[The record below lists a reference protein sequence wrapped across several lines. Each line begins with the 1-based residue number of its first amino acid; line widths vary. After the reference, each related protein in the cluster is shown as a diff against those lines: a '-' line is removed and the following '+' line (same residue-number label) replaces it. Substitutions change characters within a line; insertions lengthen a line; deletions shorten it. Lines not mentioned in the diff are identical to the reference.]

1 MPQASARQFLGETR
15 TPVIDRRN
23 LQVHYPFG
31 RLNRLLEG
39 VSPGA
44 PRLGLPGTPPEEPVP
59 LHLGEPRNQPPDFV
73 AEELTRAAAGW
84 ARYPLP
90 RGTPDYREACA
101 DWLNQ
106 RYGLPNGMVDP
117 ETAILPVPG
126 TREGLFF
133 AALANTPADGLAEG
147 RGEGR
152 AAVLIPKPCYHVYD
166 SATAAAGAEPVFVSA
181 TAESGFQP
189 DYTALDPALL
199 DRTALAYFCTPS
211 NPQGAIA
218 DLDQLQA
225 LIRLARA
232 HDFTVAIDECYAE
245 IYNEAAPPGALQ
257 AAAALGGSLDNLLV
271 FHSLSKRS
279 SAPGLRCG
287 FAVGDPTR
295 ISALA
300 VMMSTGGAGVPLPVC
315 AAGTR
320 LWREQDHAAAN
331 RARYQENFN
340 IAERVLGNRFNFRKP
355 GGGFFLWLD
364 VSDGEAAALK
374 LWREA
379 GIKVLP
385 GAYMCQSADGEVN
398 PGAAFI
404 RIALIYDADYTEAS
418 LRRVVEVL

>member
-1 MPQASARQFLGETR
+1 M
-15 TPVIDRRN
+15 IDRQN
-23 LQVHYPFG
+23 LQAYYPFG
-31 RLNRLLEG
+31 RLDRLLEG
-39 VSPGA
+39 VRPG
-44 PRLGLPGTPPEEPVP
+44 PPHLGLVGTAPDEPVP
-59 LHLGEPRNQPPDFV
+59 LHLGEPRNQPPAFV
-73 AEELTRAAAGW
+73 AEALTRAAAGW
-84 ARYPLP
+84 SLYPLP
-90 RGTPDYREACA
+90 RGTLEYRNACVG
-101 DWLNQ
+101 WLNL
-106 RYGLPNGMVDP
+106 RYGLPDGMIDP
-117 ETAILPVPG
+117 ETAVLAVPG
-126 TREGLFF
+126 TREGLFLT
-133 AALANTPADGLAEG
+133 ALANTPAAVGGAEG
-147 RGEGR
+147 AGNGAKSRP
-152 AAVLIPKPCYHVYD
+152 AVLIPNPCYHVYY

-181 TAESGFQP
+181 TAETGFQP

-199 DRTALAYFCTPS
+199 DRVSLAYFCTPS

-218 DLDQLQA
+218 DLGQLKA
-225 LIRLARA
+225 LIQLARK

-287 FAVGDPTR
+287 FAAGDPKL
-295 ISALA
+295 IDALA

-315 AAGTR
+315 AAGTS
-320 LWREQDHAAAN
+320 LWREEDHALAN
-331 RARYQENFN
+331 RRRYQENFA

-364 VSDGEAAALK
+364 VGNGEAAALK

-385 GAYMCQSADGEVN
+385 GAYMCQGTNGAEN

-404 RIALIYDADYTEAS
+404 RIALIYDADYTEAA

>member
-1 MPQASARQFLGETR
+1 M
-15 TPVIDRRN
+15 IDRRN
-23 LQVHYPFG
+23 LQAHYPFG

-39 VSPGA
+39 VRPGA
-44 PRLGLPGTPPEEPVP
+44 PRLGLAGTAQDAPVP

-84 ARYPLP
+84 SRYPLP
-90 RGTPDYREACA
+90 RGTLDYREACV
-101 DWLNQ
+101 DWLAL
-106 RYGLPNGMVDP
+106 RYGLPTGMIDP
-117 ETAILPVPG
+117 ETMVLAVPG

-133 AALANTPADGLAEG
+133 AALANTPGDGGADGG
-147 RGEGR
+147 
-152 AAVLIPKPCYHVYD
+152 AAVLIPNPCYHVYY

-181 TAESGFQP
+181 TAETGFQP

-232 HDFTVAIDECYAE
+232 HDFTIAFDECYAE
-245 IYNEAAPPGALQ
+245 IYTGAPPPVALQ

-287 FAVGDPTR
+287 FAAGDPKR
-295 ISALA
+295 IETLA
-300 VMMSTGGAGVPLPVC
+300 VLMSTGGAGVPLPVC
-315 AAGTR
+315 AAGAR
-320 LWREQDHAAAN
+320 LWREEDHAAAN
-331 RARYQENFN
+331 RLRYQDNFA

-355 GGGFFLWLD
+355 GGGFFLWLE
-364 VSDGEAAALK
+364 VGDGEAAALK

-385 GAYMCQSADGEVN
+385 GAYMCQGADGEPN

-404 RIALIYDADYTEAS
+404 RIALIYDADYTEAA

>member
-1 MPQASARQFLGETR
+1 M
-15 TPVIDRRN
+15 IDRRN
-23 LQVHYPFG
+23 LQAHYPFG

-39 VSPGA
+39 VRPGA
-44 PRLGLPGTPPEEPVP
+44 PRLGLAGTAQDAPVP

-84 ARYPLP
+84 SRYPLP
-90 RGTPDYREACA
+90 RGTLDYREACV
-101 DWLNQ
+101 DWLAL
-106 RYGLPNGMVDP
+106 RYGLPTGMIDP
-117 ETAILPVPG
+117 ETMVLAVPG

-133 AALANTPADGLAEG
+133 AALANTPGDGG
-147 RGEGR
+147 
-152 AAVLIPKPCYHVYD
+152 AAVLIPNPCYHVYY

-181 TAESGFQP
+181 TAETGFQP

-232 HDFTVAIDECYAE
+232 HDFTIAFDECYAE
-245 IYNEAAPPGALQ
+245 IYTGAPPPGALQ

-287 FAVGDPTR
+287 FAAGDPKR
-295 ISALA
+295 IEALA
-300 VMMSTGGAGVPLPVC
+300 VLMSTGGAGVPLPVC
-315 AAGTR
+315 AAGAR
-320 LWREQDHAAAN
+320 LWREEDHAAAN
-331 RARYQENFN
+331 RLRYQDNFA

-355 GGGFFLWLD
+355 GGGFFLWLE
-364 VSDGEAAALK
+364 VGDGEAAALK

-385 GAYMCQSADGEVN
+385 GAYMCQGADGEPN

-404 RIALIYDADYTEAS
+404 RIALIYDADYTEAA

>member
-1 MPQASARQFLGETR
+1 
-15 TPVIDRRN
+15 VIDRRN
-23 LQVHYPFG
+23 LQAHYPFG

-39 VSPGA
+39 VDPGA
-44 PRLGLPGTPPEEPVP
+44 PRLGLAGTAPDEPVP

-84 ARYPLP
+84 SRYPLP
-90 RGTPDYREACA
+90 RGTLDYREACV
-101 DWLNQ
+101 DWLDL
-106 RYGLPNGMVDP
+106 RYRLPTGMIDP
-117 ETAILPVPG
+117 ETMVLAVPG

-133 AALANTPADGLAEG
+133 AALANTPADGG
-147 RGEGR
+147 
-152 AAVLIPKPCYHVYD
+152 AAVLIPNPCYHVYY

-181 TAESGFQP
+181 TAETGFQP

-232 HDFTVAIDECYAE
+232 HDFTIAFDECYAE
-245 IYNEAAPPGALQ
+245 IYTETPPPGALQ

-287 FAVGDPTR
+287 FAAGDPKR
-295 ISALA
+295 IEALA

-315 AAGTR
+315 AAGAR
-320 LWREQDHAAAN
+320 LWREEHHAAAN
-331 RARYQENFN
+331 RSRYQDNFA

-355 GGGFFLWLD
+355 GGGFFLWLE
-364 VSDGEAAALK
+364 VGDGEAAALK

-385 GAYMCQSADGEVN
+385 GAYMCQGAEGEPN

-404 RIALIYDADYTEAS
+404 RIALIYDADYTEAA

>member
-1 MPQASARQFLGETR
+1 
-15 TPVIDRRN
+15 VIDRRN
-23 LQVHYPFG
+23 LQAHYPFG

-39 VSPGA
+39 VRPGA
-44 PRLGLPGTPPEEPVP
+44 PGLGLAGTAPDAPVP

-84 ARYPLP
+84 SRYPLP
-90 RGTPDYREACA
+90 RGTLDYRQACA
-101 DWLNQ
+101 DWLNL
-106 RYGLPNGMVDP
+106 RYGLPKGMVDP
-117 ETAILPVPG
+117 ETSVLAVPG

-133 AALANTPADGLAEG
+133 AALANTSADSG
-147 RGEGR
+147 
-152 AAVLIPKPCYHVYD
+152 AAILIPNPCYHVYY
-166 SATAAAGAEPVFVSA
+166 SATSAAGAEPVFVAA
-181 TAESGFQP
+181 TAETGFQP
-189 DYTALDPALL
+189 DYTALDAALL
-199 DRTALAYFCTPS
+199 DRTELAYFCTPS

-232 HDFTVAIDECYAE
+232 HDFTVAFDECYAE
-245 IYNEAAPPGALQ
+245 IYTGAPPPGALQ

-287 FAVGDPTR
+287 FAAGDPER
-295 ISALA
+295 IAALE
-300 VMMSTGGAGVPLPVC
+300 VMMSTGGAGVSLPVC
-315 AAGTR
+315 AAGAR
-320 LWREQDHAAAN
+320 LWREEDHAAAN
-331 RARYQENFN
+331 RKRYQENFA
-340 IAERVLGNRFNFRKP
+340 IAERVLGNRFGFRKP
-355 GGGFFLWLD
+355 GGGFFLWLE
-364 VSDGEAAALK
+364 VGDGEAAALK

-385 GAYMCQSADGEVN
+385 GAYMCRSVDGEEN

-404 RIALIYDADYTEAS
+404 RIALIYDADYTEAA

>member
-1 MPQASARQFLGETR
+1 M
-15 TPVIDRRN
+15 IDRRN
-23 LQVHYPFG
+23 LQAYYPFG
-31 RLNRLLEG
+31 RLNRLIEG

-44 PRLGLPGTPPEEPVP
+44 PRLGLAGTPPDEPVP

-73 AEELTRAAAGW
+73 AEELTRAATGW
-84 ARYPLP
+84 SRYPLP
-90 RGTPDYREACA
+90 RGTLEYREACV
-101 DWLNQ
+101 DWLKL
-106 RYGLPNGMVDP
+106 RYDLPAGMIDP
-117 ETAILPVPG
+117 ETNVLAVPG

-133 AALANTPADGLAEG
+133 TALANTPADGLAEG
-147 RGEGR
+147 GAGK
-152 AAVLIPKPCYHVYD
+152 AAVLIPNPCYHVYY

-199 DRTALAYFCTPS
+199 DRTSLAYFCTPS

-218 DLDQLQA
+218 DLDQLTA

-232 HDFTVAIDECYAE
+232 HDFTVAVDECYAE
-245 IYNEAAPPGALQ
+245 IYTGAPPPGALQ

-287 FAVGDPTR
+287 FAAGDPKR
-295 ISALA
+295 IEALA

-315 AAGTR
+315 AAGAR
-320 LWREQDHAAAN
+320 LWREEDHARAN
-331 RARYQENFN
+331 RLRYQENFA

-355 GGGFFLWLD
+355 GGGFFLWLE
-364 VSDGEAAALK
+364 VGDGEAAALK

-385 GAYMCQSADGEVN
+385 GAYMCQGAEDQEN
-398 PGAAFI
+398 PGAAYI
-404 RIALIYDADYTEAS
+404 RVALIYDADYTEAA

>member
-1 MPQASARQFLGETR
+1 
-15 TPVIDRRN
+15 VIDRQN
-23 LQVHYPFG
+23 LQAYYPFD
-31 RLNRLLEG
+31 RLDRLLEG
-39 VSPGA
+39 LRPGA
-44 PRLGLPGTPPEEPVP
+44 PRLGLDGTAPDEPVP
-59 LHLGEPRNQPPDFV
+59 LQLGEPRNQPPAFV
-73 AEELTRAAAGW
+73 AEELTRAAADW
-84 ARYPLP
+84 SRYPLP
-90 RGTPDYREACA
+90 RGTLEYRDACA
-101 DWLNQ
+101 AWLNL
-106 RYGLPNGMVDP
+106 RYDLPDGMVDP
-117 ETAILPVPG
+117 ETAILAVPG

-133 AALANTPADGLAEG
+133 TALANTPVAGGAAGGAEN
-147 RGEGR
+147 R
-152 AAVLIPKPCYHVYD
+152 AVVLIPNPCYHVYY

-181 TAESGFQP
+181 TAETGFQP
-189 DYTALDPALL
+189 DYTALDPVLL
-199 DRTALAYFCTPS
+199 DRVSLAYFCTPS

-218 DLDQLQA
+218 DLDQLKA
-225 LIRLARA
+225 LIQLART

-287 FAVGDPTR
+287 FAAGDPKR
-295 ISALA
+295 IDALA

-315 AAGTR
+315 AAGTK
-320 LWREQDHAAAN
+320 LWREEDHARAN
-331 RARYQENFN
+331 RLRYQENFA

-364 VSDGEAAALK
+364 VGDGEAAALK

-385 GAYMCQSADGEVN
+385 GAYMCQGTNGAVN
-398 PGAAFI
+398 PGAAYI
-404 RIALIYDADYTEAS
+404 RIALIYDADYTEAA

>member
-1 MPQASARQFLGETR
+1 
-15 TPVIDRRN
+15 VIDRQN
-23 LQVHYPFG
+23 LQAYYPFG
-31 RLNRLLEG
+31 RLDRLLEG
-39 VSPGA
+39 LRPGA
-44 PRLGLPGTPPEEPVP
+44 PRLGLDGTAPDEPVP
-59 LHLGEPRNQPPDFV
+59 LQLGEPRNQPPAFV
-73 AEELTRAAAGW
+73 AEELTRAAADW
-84 ARYPLP
+84 SRYPLP
-90 RGTPDYREACA
+90 RGTLEYRDACA
-101 DWLNQ
+101 AWLNL
-106 RYGLPNGMVDP
+106 RYDLPDGMVDP
-117 ETAILPVPG
+117 ETAILAVPG

-133 AALANTPADGLAEG
+133 TALANTPVAGGAED
-147 RGEGR
+147 R
-152 AAVLIPKPCYHVYD
+152 AVVLIPNPCYHVYY

-181 TAESGFQP
+181 TAETGFQP
-189 DYTALDPALL
+189 DYTALDPVLL
-199 DRTALAYFCTPS
+199 DRVSLAYFCTPS

-218 DLDQLQA
+218 DLDQLKA
-225 LIRLARA
+225 LIQLART

-287 FAVGDPTR
+287 FAAGDPKR
-295 ISALA
+295 IDALA

-315 AAGTR
+315 AAGTK
-320 LWREQDHAAAN
+320 LWREEDHARAN
-331 RARYQENFN
+331 RLRYQENFA

-364 VSDGEAAALK
+364 VGDGEAAALK

-385 GAYMCQSADGEVN
+385 GAYMCQGTNGAVN
-398 PGAAFI
+398 PGAAYI
-404 RIALIYDADYTEAS
+404 RIALIYDADYTEAA

>member
-1 MPQASARQFLGETR
+1 M
-15 TPVIDRRN
+15 IDRRN
-23 LQVHYPFG
+23 LQAHYPFG

-39 VSPGA
+39 VRPGA
-44 PRLGLPGTPPEEPVP
+44 PRLGLAGTAPDEPVP

-84 ARYPLP
+84 SRYPLP
-90 RGTPDYREACA
+90 RGTLDYREACV
-101 DWLNQ
+101 DWLDL
-106 RYGLPNGMVDP
+106 RYGLPTGMIDP
-117 ETAILPVPG
+117 ETMVLAVPG

-152 AAVLIPKPCYHVYD
+152 TAVLIPNPCYHVYY

-181 TAESGFQP
+181 TAETGFQP

-232 HDFTVAIDECYAE
+232 HDFTIAFDECYAE
-245 IYNEAAPPGALQ
+245 IYTGAPPPGALQ
-257 AAAALGGSLDNLLV
+257 AAAALGGSLENLLV

-287 FAVGDPTR
+287 FAAGDPKR
-295 ISALA
+295 IEALA

-315 AAGTR
+315 AAGAR
-320 LWREQDHAAAN
+320 LWREEHHATTN
-331 RARYQENFN
+331 RLRYQDNFA

-355 GGGFFLWLD
+355 GGGFFLWLE
-364 VSDGEAAALK
+364 VGDGEAAALK

-385 GAYMCQSADGEVN
+385 GTYMCQGADEPN

-404 RIALIYDADYTEAS
+404 RIALIYDADYTEAA

>member
-1 MPQASARQFLGETR
+1 M
-15 TPVIDRRN
+15 IDRRN
-23 LQVHYPFG
+23 LSAHYPFG

-39 VSPGA
+39 VDPGA
-44 PRLGLPGTPPEEPVP
+44 PRLGLAGTPPDQPVP

-84 ARYPLP
+84 SRYPLP
-90 RGTPDYREACA
+90 RGTLDYREACA
-101 DWLNQ
+101 DWLNL

-117 ETAILPVPG
+117 ETSILAVPG

-133 AALANTPADGLAEG
+133 AALTNTSADSG
-147 RGEGR
+147 
-152 AAVLIPKPCYHVYD
+152 AAILIPNPCYHVYY

-181 TAESGFQP
+181 TVETGFQP

-218 DLDQLQA
+218 DLDQLRA

-232 HDFTVAIDECYAE
+232 HDFTIAFDECYAE
-245 IYNEAAPPGALQ
+245 IYTGAPPPGALQ

-287 FAVGDPTR
+287 FVAGDPER
-295 ISALA
+295 IEALA

-315 AAGTR
+315 AAGAR
-320 LWREQDHAAAN
+320 LWREEDHAAAN
-331 RARYQENFN
+331 RLRYQENFA

-355 GGGFFLWLD
+355 GGGFFLWLE
-364 VSDGEAAALK
+364 VGDGEAATLK

-385 GAYMCQSADGEVN
+385 GAYMCQGADGEPN

-404 RIALIYDADYTEAS
+404 RIALIHDADYTEAA

>member
-1 MPQASARQFLGETR
+1 M
-15 TPVIDRRN
+15 IDRRN
-23 LQVHYPFG
+23 LQAHYPFG

-39 VSPGA
+39 VDPGA
-44 PRLGLPGTPPEEPVP
+44 PRLGLPGTAPDEPVP

-84 ARYPLP
+84 SRYPLP
-90 RGTPDYREACA
+90 RGTLDYREACA
-101 DWLNQ
+101 DWLNL
-106 RYGLPNGMVDP
+106 RYGLPKGMVDP
-117 ETAILPVPG
+117 ETSILAVPG

-133 AALANTPADGLAEG
+133 TALANTPGDGGADGLAEG
-147 RGEGR
+147 RGAGR
-152 AAVLIPKPCYHVYD
+152 AAILIPNPCYHVYY
-166 SATAAAGAEPVFVSA
+166 SATSAAGAEPVFVAA
-181 TAESGFQP
+181 TAETGFQP

-199 DRTALAYFCTPS
+199 DRTELAYFCTPS

-232 HDFTVAIDECYAE
+232 HDFTVAFDECYAE
-245 IYNEAAPPGALQ
+245 IYTEAPPPGALQ

-287 FAVGDPTR
+287 FAAGDPER
-295 ISALA
+295 IAALE
-300 VMMSTGGAGVPLPVC
+300 VMMSTGGAGVSLPVC
-315 AAGTR
+315 AAGAR
-320 LWREQDHAAAN
+320 LWREEDHAAAN
-331 RARYQENFN
+331 RLRYQENFA
-340 IAERVLGNRFNFRKP
+340 IAERVLGNRFSFRKP
-355 GGGFFLWLD
+355 GGGFFLWLE
-364 VSDGEAAALK
+364 VGDGEAAALK

-385 GAYMCQSADGEVN
+385 GAYMCRSVEGEEN

-404 RIALIYDADYTEAS
+404 RIALIYDADYTEAA

>member
-1 MPQASARQFLGETR
+1 M
-15 TPVIDRRN
+15 IDRRN
-23 LQVHYPFG
+23 LQAHYPFG
-31 RLNRLLEG
+31 RLNRLLE
-39 VSPGA
+39 A
-44 PRLGLPGTPPEEPVP
+44 
-59 LHLGEPRNQPPDFV
+59 
-73 AEELTRAAAGW
+73 RAAADW
-84 ARYPLP
+84 SRYPLP
-90 RGTPDYREACA
+90 RGTLDYREACV
-101 DWLNQ
+101 DWLAL
-106 RYGLPNGMVDP
+106 RYGLPTGMIDP
-117 ETAILPVPG
+117 ETMVLAVPG

-133 AALANTPADGLAEG
+133 AALANTPGDGG
-147 RGEGR
+147 
-152 AAVLIPKPCYHVYD
+152 AAVLIPNPCYHVYY

-181 TAESGFQP
+181 TAETGFQP

-232 HDFTVAIDECYAE
+232 HDFTIAFDECYAE
-245 IYNEAAPPGALQ
+245 IYTGAPPPGALQ

-287 FAVGDPTR
+287 FAAGDPKR
-295 ISALA
+295 IEALA
-300 VMMSTGGAGVPLPVC
+300 VLMSTGGAGVP
-315 AAGTR
+315 
-320 LWREQDHAAAN
+320 
-331 RARYQENFN
+331 
-340 IAERVLGNRFNFRKP
+340 
-355 GGGFFLWLD
+355 GGGFFLWLE
-364 VSDGEAAALK
+364 VGDGEAAALK

-385 GAYMCQSADGEVN
+385 GAYMCQGADGEPN

-404 RIALIYDADYTEAS
+404 RIALIYDADYTEAA

>member
-1 MPQASARQFLGETR
+1 
-15 TPVIDRRN
+15 VIDRQN
-23 LQVHYPFG
+23 LQAYYPFG
-31 RLNRLLEG
+31 RLDRLLEG
-39 VSPGA
+39 QRPGA
-44 PRLGLPGTPPEEPVP
+44 PRLGLDGTAPDEPVP
-59 LHLGEPRNQPPDFV
+59 LQLGEPRNQPPAFV
-73 AEELTRAAAGW
+73 AEELTRAAADW
-84 ARYPLP
+84 SRYPLP
-90 RGTPDYREACA
+90 RGTLEYRDACA
-101 DWLNQ
+101 AWLNL
-106 RYGLPNGMVDP
+106 RYDLPDGMVDP
-117 ETAILPVPG
+117 ETAILAVPG

-133 AALANTPADGLAEG
+133 TALANTPAVGGAAGGAAGGAED
-147 RGEGR
+147 R
-152 AAVLIPKPCYHVYD
+152 AVVLIPNPCYHVYY

-181 TAESGFQP
+181 TAETGFQP
-189 DYTALDPALL
+189 DYTALDPVLL
-199 DRTALAYFCTPS
+199 DRVSLAYFCTPS

-218 DLDQLQA
+218 DLDQLKA
-225 LIRLARA
+225 LIQLART

-287 FAVGDPTR
+287 FAAGDPKR
-295 ISALA
+295 IDALA

-315 AAGTR
+315 AAGTK
-320 LWREQDHAAAN
+320 LWREEDHARAN
-331 RARYQENFN
+331 RLRYQENFA

-364 VSDGEAAALK
+364 VGDGEAAALK

-385 GAYMCQSADGEVN
+385 GAYMCQGTNGAVN
-398 PGAAFI
+398 PGAAYI
-404 RIALIYDADYTEAS
+404 RIALIYDADYTEAA